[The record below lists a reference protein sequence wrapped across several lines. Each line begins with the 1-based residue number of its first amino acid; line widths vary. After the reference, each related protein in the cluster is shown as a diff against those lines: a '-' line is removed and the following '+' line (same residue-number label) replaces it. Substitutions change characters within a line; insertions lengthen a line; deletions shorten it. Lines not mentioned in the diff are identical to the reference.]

1 MMMASAHWRL
11 HQALDPNIQ
20 FKEICWYG
28 TSTLNQRIEAWWRHM
43 SRSQTLA
50 WKV

>member
-1 MMMASAHWRL
+1 MMASAHWRM

-20 FKEICWYG
+20 FKEILWYG
-28 TSTLNQRIEAWWRHM
+28 TSTVNQRIEAWWRHM
-43 SRSQTLA
+43 SRSQTLT